1 MKADKEYI
9 TQVTAGDLREIAQAA
24 NLRPGIGIYV
34 KRNGDALEVGIS
46 QEAFKRMV
54 YIFCRQAWPNVC
66 VELSEDAFNSIDLR
80 K

>member
-1 MKADKEYI
+1 MKLDKEYI
-9 TQVTAGDLREIAQAA
+9 TQISADDLREIAQAA
-24 NLRPGIGIYV
+24 NLRQGVGV
-34 KRNGDALEVGIS
+34 RVDRVRDALEVSIS

-66 VELSEDAFNSIDLR
+66 VEISEDAFNGIDLR